1 MTENAKATK
10 TTQEI
15 RNELIDRV
23 EEIRKE
29 QVRIS
34 EILNEMY
41 NQEQGFSKFSSFE
54 ILAHLETE
62 ILEFPGNRIFVL
74 KTDDGYKHITI
85 IKDGGTQ
92 IFIRNF
98 NTTRD
103 LDKTQFAKPLK
114 DEHMIQFIKMLFT
127 V

>member
-1 MTENAKATK
+1 MEKAKTAK

-15 RNELIDRV
+15 RNELTERAEDL
-23 EEIRKE
+23 RKE
-29 QVRIS
+29 QIKIG

-41 NQEQGFSKFSSFE
+41 CQEQGFSKFSNFE

-114 DEHMIQFIKMLFT
+114 DEHLIQFIKMLFSI
-127 V
+127 

>member
-1 MTENAKATK
+1 MTEKAKTI
-10 TTQEI
+10 QET
-15 RNELIDRV
+15 RQELIDRA

-29 QVRIS
+29 QVRICG
-34 EILNEMY
+34 ILNEMY

-62 ILEFPGNRIFVL
+62 ILEFPGNRVFVL
-74 KTDDGYKHITI
+74 KTDEGYRHITI

-98 NTTRD
+98 NATRD
-103 LDKTQFAKPLK
+103 LDNTQYAKPLK